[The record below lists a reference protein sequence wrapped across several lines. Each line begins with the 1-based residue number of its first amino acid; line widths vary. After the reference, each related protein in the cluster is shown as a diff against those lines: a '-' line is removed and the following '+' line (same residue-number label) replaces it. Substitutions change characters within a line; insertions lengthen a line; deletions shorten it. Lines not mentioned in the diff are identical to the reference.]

1 MNEPQANHRCGQ
13 DVRYN
18 PSHFRCLPPKNCVSN
33 LHGNSKSNMAAIV
46 SKGFWFN
53 AACQKVHLFRVSGKN
68 GARFNERALQHNSVT
83 KSITQQ
89 HRVLSKL
96 KVLTTM

>member
-1 MNEPQANHRCGQ
+1 MNELQANHRCGQ

-53 AACQKVHLFRVSGKN
+53 AACQKVHLFRVSGI
-68 GARFNERALQHNSVT
+68 RALQHNYVT
-83 KSITQQ
+83 KSVTQQ
-89 HRVLSKL
+89 QRVLSKL